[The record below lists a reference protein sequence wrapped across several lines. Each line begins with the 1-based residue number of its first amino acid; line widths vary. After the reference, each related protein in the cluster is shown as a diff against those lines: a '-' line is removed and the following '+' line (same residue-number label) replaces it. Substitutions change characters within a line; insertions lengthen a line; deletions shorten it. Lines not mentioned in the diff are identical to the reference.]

1 MHFLKKYQVVE
12 FHTRHLPQK
21 PNRGFKEKSFFDRI
35 LLSDLQMKRQET
47 EKLGFHNRMKHMITG
62 MSISGYLHDISKS
75 QSRLSEMT
83 SYFETNKYWSE

>member
-1 MHFLKKYQVVE
+1 
-12 FHTRHLPQK
+12 
-21 PNRGFKEKSFFDRI
+21 
-35 LLSDLQMKRQET
+35 MKRQET